1 MINGEVLLINEENFK
16 LYSQVSR
23 NVGVDKCYPF
33 LQLAQSFHIEPIL
46 GTALL
51 EELQEQ
57 ISLNQITNLNKAL
70 LIKIAPAL
78 AAFTDFIA
86 ARGLAYTITQK
97 GIVREH
103 SENSESLD
111 EKELGYYIGGLREI
125 ADKQTDIL
133 IKYLCRC
140 QESYPLWRPE
150 DDCICSKYAETTG
163 SAKKEQMNVIYFP
176 NKPPKG
182 CPCEHKIP

>member
-1 MINGEVLLINEENFK
+1 MTQGEILLINEDNFK

-23 NVGVDKCYPF
+23 NVGIDKCYPF
-33 LQLAQSFHIEPIL
+33 LQLAQAFHIEPIL

-57 ISLNQITNLNKAL
+57 IKNNDITELNKAL

-78 AAFTDFIA
+78 SAFTDFIA

-97 GIVREH
+97 GITREH

-111 EKELGYYIGGLREI
+111 ANEMGYYISGLREI

-140 QESYPLWRPE
+140 RDSYPSWKP
-150 DDCICSKYAETTG
+150 DDECACSKYDATDG
-163 SAKKEQMNVIYFP
+163 SIKTSDFNVIYFP
-176 NKPPKG
+176 NKPHKG
-182 CPCEHKIP
+182 CGCKKA

>member
-1 MINGEVLLINEENFK
+1 MTQGEILLINEENFK
-16 LYSQVSR
+16 LYSQVSK
-23 NVGVDKCYPF
+23 NVGIDKCYSF

-57 ISLNQITNLNKAL
+57 IADNEITELNKAL

-97 GIVREH
+97 GITREH
-103 SENSESLD
+103 SENSESLNK
-111 EKELGYYIGGLREI
+111 EELGYYIGGLREI
-125 ADKQTDIL
+125 ADKQTEIL

-140 QESYPLWRPE
+140 QDSYPLWRPE
-150 DDCICSKYAETTG
+150 DDCLCNKYAETTG
-163 SAKKEQMNVIYFP
+163 STKKDYMNVIYFP
-176 NKPPKG
+176 NKPHKDCG
-182 CPCEHKIP
+182 CKH

>member
-1 MINGEVLLINEENFK
+1 MTQGEILLINEDNFK

-57 ISLNQITNLNKAL
+57 IADNEITELNKAL

-97 GIVREH
+97 GITKEA
-103 SENSESLD
+103 SENSSSLD

-125 ADKQTDIL
+125 ADKQTEIL

-140 QESYPLWRPE
+140 QDSYPLWRPE
-150 DDCICSKYAETTG
+150 DDCLCSKYAETTG
-163 SAKKEQMNVIYFP
+163 STKKEYMNVIYFP
-176 NKPPKG
+176 NKPHKG
-182 CPCEHKIP
+182 CGCKDL